1 MRLHLKVLGLIL
13 VLGLPAAGAAQP
25 TPSIMPL
32 GEVRPGM
39 LGVGKTVI
47 AGQKVEE
54 FQFEVMDIMQ
64 AGGGP
69 VGVDRLIMFRMYG
82 PLVDRTGGSAA
93 GMSGSPLYING
104 RLVGALSAAFIWQ
117 TPRRDIALGTPI
129 EEMLK
134 VLERRRPTTGQRPRF
149 YQATRPFVVNG
160 RTFNRVVIAGDGTGL
175 SRRSENIA
183 SGTAVA
189 TPAVAMFA
197 LGLSA
202 SAERILA
209 RLLEPQG
216 HELLQGHGGRGDFA
230 AQPIVPGSSVGIQQV
245 RGDVDFG
252 GVCTVT
258 TRIGNRVLV
267 CGHPWDNQGDVEYV
281 LTASEILSVVRT
293 LPRPFKIGNLGAMI
307 GTIDQD
313 RAGAIAGTLGP
324 MARLFNVR
332 VIVTDMD
339 TGSRV
344 QVGAHVVRRKDLVRL
359 FAPLVAL
366 SATERARAQAGG
378 EGTATVKLTLRA
390 RGLPTPIV
398 RENVFYSSRDVA
410 TASVLDVITAM
421 ELAFYNEFRRLD
433 PIDLTVETSLTRRRT
448 TASIVDAEVDTRE
461 VAPGGEL
468 RVRVTLQP
476 YQGEAAVTRDVVVQ
490 VPRGF
495 PRGPAVVVVQTA
507 GVDAPGFPVE
517 AQLGSALSAEPE
529 PWGVRSLEDALRLFE
544 GFGRNTDLFVRIVP
558 YGLPTTPL
566 DFTRFDVRAGRTA
579 RTDWVIQGSE
589 RIPILIR

>member
-13 VLGLPAAGAAQP
+13 ALGLSAAGAAQP
-25 TPSIMPL
+25 TPPIMPL

-134 VLERRRPTTGQRPRF
+134 VLERRRPTTGQQPRV

-160 RTFNRVVIAGDGTGL
+160 RTFNRVVIGGDGTGL
-175 SRRSENIA
+175 PRRSENMA

-197 LGLSA
+197 RGLSA

-230 AQPIVPGSSVGIQQV
+230 AEPIVPGSSVGIQQV

-293 LPRPFKIGNLGAMI
+293 LPRPFKVGNLGAMI

-410 TASVLDVITAM
+410 TASVLDVVTAM

-433 PIDLTVETSLTRRRT
+433 PIDLTLETSLTRRRT

-461 VAPGGEL
+461 VAPGGDL

-476 YQGEAAVTRDVVVQ
+476 YQGEAVVTRDVVVQ

-517 AQLGSALSAEPE
+517 AQLGRALSAEPE
-529 PWGVRSLEDALRLFE
+529 PWGVRTLEDALRLFE

-566 DFTRFDVRAGRTA
+566 DFTRFDVRASRTA